1 MADRN
6 EDGGKPL
13 TDKDLAG
20 VSGGIIIQKETTTGA
35 AVVLPGTAKGFDPQP
50 DPPVSGVEN
59 PTTRR

>member
-1 MADRN
+1 MTD
-6 EDGGKPL
+6 ETKPL

-20 VSGGIIIQKETTTGA
+20 VSGGIIIQTDTKA
-35 AVVLPGTAKGFDPQP
+35 AVGAVLPGTAKGFDPQP